1 MAIGDL
7 RKDIACKYSYL
18 TDPKNKNDLA
28 CNIRGKIAKKEL
40 IYNFFLFQ
48 FKWLFDHLIVVFPI
62 NNYFQIY

>member
-28 CNIRGKIAKKEL
+28 CNIRGKLLKKSLYIIFFYFNLNDYL
-40 IYNFFLFQ
+40 IT
-48 FKWLFDHLIVVFPI
+48 
-62 NNYFQIY
+62 